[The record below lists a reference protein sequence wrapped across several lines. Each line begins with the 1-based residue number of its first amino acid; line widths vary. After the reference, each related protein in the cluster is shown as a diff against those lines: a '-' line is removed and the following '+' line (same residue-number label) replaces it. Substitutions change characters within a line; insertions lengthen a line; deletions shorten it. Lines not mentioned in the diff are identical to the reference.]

1 MLSSIVATPIF
12 SYAHKFGELRGLV
25 KKEGQLLLLL
35 TAIRSDDHK
44 LFLLEFYEP
53 LQDLMLP
60 WDFRK
65 ISLPSW
71 RPRFKNH
78 YSVRISLDFLILDR
92 KRWNSSICA
101 DNSYFLSSKIHDIF
115 ILCNKQKPKLEARI
129 NHSPHNARLQ
139 TGKLNCSPSCLPNGF
154 VNPYK

>member
-1 MLSSIVATPIF
+1 MLSLIVATPIF
-12 SYAHKFGELRGLV
+12 SYAHNFGELRGLV

-60 WDFRK
+60 SWDFRK

-71 RPRFKNH
+71 RPRFKNN
-78 YSVRISLDFLILDR
+78 YSVRISLWIF
-92 KRWNSSICA
+92 
-101 DNSYFLSSKIHDIF
+101 SYSTANDGTPLF
-115 ILCNKQKPKLEARI
+115 ARI
-129 NHSPHNARLQ
+129 IPTS
-139 TGKLNCSPSCLPNGF
+139 
-154 VNPYK
+154 